1 MSMFAIEYF
10 FFALVSNLGLLTLIA
25 GRSQL
30 EFMKV
35 IKNPQKAVVIGFFI
49 MVIAFVW
56 YFGFEK
62 RNINDFEGGLDA
74 NMQALFFVIATVT
87 AIVLILIANSI
98 LRKGKPETNLS
109 IGLDVLKESTYLQA
123 IFNRGKLIPSSMFFI
138 INEVTQK
145 GSKLKLSIGLIMA
158 LSLAV
163 GLQVAYLSSSKITDW
178 TELVDNLDLNSI
190 IDYDLSLSLAIN
202 RYVGKLEMIDS
213 LMAILASDYFFPV
226 IFALFM
232 VGIWFNGSG
241 QKERVVNQ
249 YIVIFSVI
257 SLAFVN
263 WVVFVANAYLF
274 RSRPFENEQITLIYY
289 EATDSSF
296 PSNALAVLFA
306 ISISALIVNQRYG
319 IALLLLSIVYGISRI
334 YVGVHYPLDIFSALI
349 LGAAIAGIV
358 WYIGKLIY
366 PIPLTVIK
374 LLRVVLLA

>member
-1 MSMFAIEYF
+1 
-10 FFALVSNLGLLTLIA
+10 
-25 GRSQL
+25 
-30 EFMKV
+30 
-35 IKNPQKAVVIGFFI
+35 
-49 MVIAFVW
+49 
-56 YFGFEK
+56 
-62 RNINDFEGGLDA
+62 
-74 NMQALFFVIATVT
+74 
-87 AIVLILIANSI
+87 
-98 LRKGKPETNLS
+98 
-109 IGLDVLKESTYLQA
+109 
-123 IFNRGKLIPSSMFFI
+123 MFFI

-163 GLQVAYLSSSKITDW
+163 VLQVVYLSSSKITDW

-202 RYVGKLEMIDS
+202 RYAGKSEMIDL
-213 LMAILASDYFFPV
+213 LMGILASDYFFPV

-306 ISISALIVNQRYG
+306 ISISVLIVNQRYG
-319 IALLLLSIVYGISRI
+319 SALLFLSIVYGISRI

-349 LGAAIAGIV
+349 LGAVIAGIV

-374 LLRVVLLA
+374 LLRVVLLS

>member
-56 YFGFEK
+56 YFGFER

-87 AIVLILIANSI
+87 AIALILIANSI
-98 LRKGKPETNLS
+98 LRKGKSGTNLG

-163 GLQVAYLSSSKITDW
+163 VLQVAYLSSSKITDW

-202 RYVGKLEMIDS
+202 RYAGKSEMIDL
-213 LMAILASDYFFPV
+213 LMGILASDYFFPV

-349 LGAAIAGIV
+349 LGAVIAGIV

>member
-1 MSMFAIEYF
+1 
-10 FFALVSNLGLLTLIA
+10 
-25 GRSQL
+25 
-30 EFMKV
+30 
-35 IKNPQKAVVIGFFI
+35 
-49 MVIAFVW
+49 
-56 YFGFEK
+56 
-62 RNINDFEGGLDA
+62 
-74 NMQALFFVIATVT
+74 
-87 AIVLILIANSI
+87 
-98 LRKGKPETNLS
+98 
-109 IGLDVLKESTYLQA
+109 
-123 IFNRGKLIPSSMFFI
+123 
-138 INEVTQK
+138 
-145 GSKLKLSIGLIMA
+145 MA

-163 GLQVAYLSSSKITDW
+163 VLQVAYLSSSKITDW

-202 RYVGKLEMIDS
+202 RYAGKSEMIDL
-213 LMAILASDYFFPV
+213 LMGILASDYFFPV

-306 ISISALIVNQRYG
+306 ISISALIVKQRYG

-349 LGAAIAGIV
+349 LGAVIAGIV

>member
-35 IKNPQKAVVIGFFI
+35 IKNPQKSFVIGFFI

-74 NMQALFFVIATVT
+74 NMQALFFVISTVT

-163 GLQVAYLSSSKITDW
+163 VLQVAYLSASKITDW
-178 TELVDNLDLNSI
+178 TELVENLDLNSSI
-190 IDYDLSLSLAIN
+190 AYD
-202 RYVGKLEMIDS
+202 
-213 LMAILASDYFFPV
+213 
-226 IFALFM
+226 
-232 VGIWFNGSG
+232 
-241 QKERVVNQ
+241 
-249 YIVIFSVI
+249 
-257 SLAFVN
+257 
-263 WVVFVANAYLF
+263 
-274 RSRPFENEQITLIYY
+274 
-289 EATDSSF
+289 
-296 PSNALAVLFA
+296 
-306 ISISALIVNQRYG
+306 
-319 IALLLLSIVYGISRI
+319 
-334 YVGVHYPLDIFSALI
+334 
-349 LGAAIAGIV
+349 
-358 WYIGKLIY
+358 
-366 PIPLTVIK
+366 
-374 LLRVVLLA
+374 

>member
-35 IKNPQKAVVIGFFI
+35 IKNSQRSVVIGLFT
-49 MVIAFVW
+49 MVVAFVW

-62 RNINDFEGGLDA
+62 RNINDFEGGLDD

-87 AIVLILIANSI
+87 AIALILIANSI
-98 LRKGKPETNLS
+98 LRKGKSETNLS

-123 IFNRGKLIPSSMFFI
+123 ICNRGKVIPSLMFFI

-145 GSKLKLSIGLIMA
+145 GSKLKLSIGLIIA

-163 GLQVAYLSSSKITDW
+163 GLQVAYLSSSKIAEW
-178 TELVDNLDLNSI
+178 TELVDDLDLNSI

-202 RYVGKLEMIDS
+202 RYVGKSEMIDS
-213 LMAILASDYFFPV
+213 LMGILASDYFFPV

-249 YIVIFSVI
+249 YIVIFSVM
-257 SLAFVN
+257 SLALVN
-263 WVVFVANAYLF
+263 WVVFVVNAYLF
-274 RSRPFENEQITLIYY
+274 RPRPFENEQITLIYY
-289 EATDSSF
+289 KATDSSF

-306 ISISALIVNQRYG
+306 ISISVLIVNQRYG
-319 IALLLLSIVYGISRI
+319 SALLFLSIIYGISRI
-334 YVGVHYPLDIFSALI
+334 YVGVHYPLDILSALI
-349 LGAAIAGIV
+349 LGATIAGIV
-358 WYIGKLIY
+358 WYIGKLVY

>member
-1 MSMFAIEYF
+1 MFAIEYF

-35 IKNPQKAVVIGFFI
+35 IKNSQRSVVIGLFT
-49 MVIAFVW
+49 MVVAFVW

-87 AIVLILIANSI
+87 AIALILIANSI
-98 LRKGKPETNLS
+98 LRKGKSETNLS

-123 IFNRGKLIPSSMFFI
+123 ICNRGKVIPSLMFFI

-145 GSKLKLSIGLIMA
+145 GSKLKLSIGFIIA

-163 GLQVAYLSSSKITDW
+163 GLQVAYLSSSKIAEW
-178 TELVDNLDLNSI
+178 TELVDDLDLNSI

-202 RYVGKLEMIDS
+202 RYVGKSEMIDS
-213 LMAILASDYFFPV
+213 LMGILASDYFFPV

-249 YIVIFSVI
+249 YIVIFSVM
-257 SLAFVN
+257 SLALVN
-263 WVVFVANAYLF
+263 WVVFVVNAYLF
-274 RSRPFENEQITLIYY
+274 RPRPFENEQITLIYY
-289 EATDSSF
+289 KATDSSF

-306 ISISALIVNQRYG
+306 ISISVLIVNQRYG
-319 IALLLLSIVYGISRI
+319 SALLFLSIIYGISRI
-334 YVGVHYPLDIFSALI
+334 YVGVHYPLDILSALI
-349 LGAAIAGIV
+349 LGATIAGIV
-358 WYIGKLIY
+358 WYIGKLVY

>member
-35 IKNPQKAVVIGFFI
+35 IKNSQRSVVIGLFT
-49 MVIAFVW
+49 MVVAFVW

-74 NMQALFFVIATVT
+74 NMQALFFVISTVT

-163 GLQVAYLSSSKITDW
+163 VLQVVYLSSSKITDW

-202 RYVGKLEMIDS
+202 RYAGKSEMIDL
-213 LMAILASDYFFPV
+213 LMGILASDYFFPV

-349 LGAAIAGIV
+349 LGAVIAGIV

-366 PIPLTVIK
+366 PIPLTIIK
-374 LLRVVLLA
+374 LFRVVLLA

>member
-74 NMQALFFVIATVT
+74 NMQALFFVISTVT

-163 GLQVAYLSSSKITDW
+163 VLQVAYLSSSKITDW

-202 RYVGKLEMIDS
+202 RYAGKSEMIDL
-213 LMAILASDYFFPV
+213 LMGILASDYFFPV

-241 QKERVVNQ
+241 QKVRVVNQ

-349 LGAAIAGIV
+349 LGAVIAGIV

>member
-98 LRKGKPETNLS
+98 LRNGKSEVDLS
-109 IGLDVLKESTYLQA
+109 IGLDALKEATYLQA
-123 IFNRGKLIPSSMFFI
+123 IFNRGKSIPSLMFFI
-138 INEVTQK
+138 INEFTQK
-145 GSKLKLSIGLIMA
+145 FSKLKLSIGLIMA
-158 LSLAV
+158 LRFAV

-232 VGIWFNGSG
+232 VGIWFNGSE

-249 YIVIFSVI
+249 YIVIYSVI

-263 WVVFVANAYLF
+263 WVVFVVNAYLF
-274 RSRPFENEQITLIYY
+274 RPRPFENEQITLIYY

-306 ISISALIVNQRYG
+306 IAISTLIVNQRYG
-319 IALLLLSIVYGISRI
+319 SVLLFLSIVYGISRI
-334 YVGVHYPLDIFSALI
+334 YVGIHYPLDIFSALI
-349 LGAAIAGIV
+349 LGATIAGIV

-366 PIPLTVIK
+366 PIPLTIIK
-374 LLRVVLLA
+374 LFRVVLLA

>member
-1 MSMFAIEYF
+1 MFAIEYF

-35 IKNPQKAVVIGFFI
+35 IKNSQRSVVIGLFT
-49 MVIAFVW
+49 MVVAFVW

-74 NMQALFFVIATVT
+74 NMQALLFVIATVT
-87 AIVLILIANSI
+87 AIALILIANSI
-98 LRKGKPETNLS
+98 LRKGKSETNLS

-123 IFNRGKLIPSSMFFI
+123 ICNRGKVIPSSMFFI

-145 GSKLKLSIGLIMA
+145 GSKLKLSIGLIIA

-232 VGIWFNGSG
+232 VGIWFNGSE

-263 WVVFVANAYLF
+263 WVVFVVNAYLF
-274 RSRPFENEQITLIYY
+274 RSRPFENDQITLIYY

-306 ISISALIVNQRYG
+306 ISISTLIVNQRYG
-319 IALLLLSIVYGISRI
+319 SVLLFLSIVYGISRI
-334 YVGVHYPLDIFSALI
+334 YVGIHYPLDIFSALI
-349 LGAAIAGIV
+349 LGATIAGIV

-366 PIPLTVIK
+366 PIPLTIIK
-374 LLRVVLLA
+374 LFRVVLLA

>member
-98 LRKGKPETNLS
+98 LRNGKSEVDLS
-109 IGLDVLKESTYLQA
+109 IGLDALKEATYLQA
-123 IFNRGKLIPSSMFFI
+123 IFNRGKSIPSLMFFI
-138 INEVTQK
+138 INEFTQK
-145 GSKLKLSIGLIMA
+145 FSKLKLSIGLIMA
-158 LSLAV
+158 LSFAV

-202 RYVGKLEMIDS
+202 RYVGKSEMIDS

-232 VGIWFNGSG
+232 VGIWFNGSE

-263 WVVFVANAYLF
+263 LVVFVVNAYLF
-274 RSRPFENEQITLIYY
+274 RSRPFENDQITLIYY

-306 ISISALIVNQRYG
+306 IAISTLIVNQRYG
-319 IALLLLSIVYGISRI
+319 SVLLFLSIVYGISRI
-334 YVGVHYPLDIFSALI
+334 YVGIHYPLDIFSALI
-349 LGAAIAGIV
+349 LGAVIAGIV

>member
-98 LRKGKPETNLS
+98 LRNCKSEVDLS
-109 IGLDVLKESTYLQA
+109 IGLDALKEATYLQA
-123 IFNRGKLIPSSMFFI
+123 IFNRGKSIPSLMFFI
-138 INEVTQK
+138 INEFTQK
-145 GSKLKLSIGLIMA
+145 LSKLKLSIGLIMA
-158 LSLAV
+158 LSFAV

-232 VGIWFNGSG
+232 VGIWFNGSE

-263 WVVFVANAYLF
+263 WVVFVVNAYLF
-274 RSRPFENEQITLIYY
+274 RSRPFENDQITLIYY

-349 LGAAIAGIV
+349 LGAVIAGIV

>member
-1 MSMFAIEYF
+1 MFAIEYF

-35 IKNPQKAVVIGFFI
+35 IKNSQRSVVIGLFT
-49 MVIAFVW
+49 MVVAFVW

-87 AIVLILIANSI
+87 AIALILIANSI
-98 LRKGKPETNLS
+98 LRKGKSETNLS

-123 IFNRGKLIPSSMFFI
+123 ICNRGKVIPSLMFFI

-163 GLQVAYLSSSKITDW
+163 GLQVAYLSSSKITEW
-178 TELVDNLDLNSI
+178 TELVDDLDLNSI

-202 RYVGKLEMIDS
+202 RYVGKSEMIDS
-213 LMAILASDYFFPV
+213 LMGILASDYFFPV

-249 YIVIFSVI
+249 YIVIFSVM
-257 SLAFVN
+257 SLALVN
-263 WVVFVANAYLF
+263 WVVFVVNAYLF
-274 RSRPFENEQITLIYY
+274 RPRPFENEQITLIYY
-289 EATDSSF
+289 KATDSSF

-319 IALLLLSIVYGISRI
+319 SALLFLSIIYGISRI
-334 YVGVHYPLDIFSALI
+334 YVGVHYPLDILSALI
-349 LGAAIAGIV
+349 LGATIAGIV
-358 WYIGKLIY
+358 WYIGKLVY

>member
-35 IKNPQKAVVIGFFI
+35 IKNSQKSVVIGLFT
-49 MVIAFVW
+49 MVVAFVW

-74 NMQALFFVIATVT
+74 NMQPLFFVISTVT

-202 RYVGKLEMIDS
+202 RYAGKSEMIDL
-213 LMAILASDYFFPV
+213 LMGILASDYFFPV

-249 YIVIFSVI
+249 YIVIYNII

-289 EATDSSF
+289 KATDSSF

-349 LGAAIAGIV
+349 LGAVIAGIV

>member
-35 IKNPQKAVVIGFFI
+35 IKNSQRSVVIGLFT
-49 MVIAFVW
+49 MVVAFVW

-74 NMQALFFVIATVT
+74 NMQALFFVISTVT

-163 GLQVAYLSSSKITDW
+163 VLQVAYLSSSKITDW

-202 RYVGKLEMIDS
+202 RYAGKSEMIDL
-213 LMAILASDYFFPV
+213 LMGILASDYFFPV

-349 LGAAIAGIV
+349 LGAVIAGIV

>member
-1 MSMFAIEYF
+1 
-10 FFALVSNLGLLTLIA
+10 
-25 GRSQL
+25 
-30 EFMKV
+30 MKV
-35 IKNPQKAVVIGFFI
+35 IKNPQKSFVIGFFI

-74 NMQALFFVIATVT
+74 NMQALFFVISTVT

-163 GLQVAYLSSSKITDW
+163 VLQVAYLSSSKITDW

-202 RYVGKLEMIDS
+202 RYAGKSEMIDL
-213 LMAILASDYFFPV
+213 LMGILASDYFFPV

-349 LGAAIAGIV
+349 LGAVIAGIV

>member
-35 IKNPQKAVVIGFFI
+35 IKNPQKAVVIGLFI

-98 LRKGKPETNLS
+98 LRNGKSEVDLS
-109 IGLDVLKESTYLQA
+109 IGLDALKEATYLQA
-123 IFNRGKLIPSSMFFI
+123 IFNRGKSIPSLMFFI
-138 INEVTQK
+138 INEFTQK
-145 GSKLKLSIGLIMA
+145 FSKLKLSIGLIMA
-158 LSLAV
+158 LSFAV

-232 VGIWFNGSG
+232 VGIGFNGSE

-263 WVVFVANAYLF
+263 WVVFVVNAYLF
-274 RSRPFENEQITLIYY
+274 RSRPFENDQITLIYY

-306 ISISALIVNQRYG
+306 IAISTLIVNQRYG
-319 IALLLLSIVYGISRI
+319 SVLLFLSIVYGISRI
-334 YVGVHYPLDIFSALI
+334 YVGIHYPLDIFSALI
-349 LGAAIAGIV
+349 LGATIAGIV

-366 PIPLTVIK
+366 PIPVTIIK

>member
-35 IKNPQKAVVIGFFI
+35 IKNPQKSFVIGFFI

-74 NMQALFFVIATVT
+74 NMQALFFVISTVT

-98 LRKGKPETNLS
+98 LRKGKSETNLS

-163 GLQVAYLSSSKITDW
+163 VLQVAYLSSSKITDW

-190 IDYDLSLSLAIN
+190 IEYDLSLSLAIN
-202 RYVGKLEMIDS
+202 RYAGKSEMIDL
-213 LMAILASDYFFPV
+213 LMGILASDYFFPV

-319 IALLLLSIVYGISRI
+319 SVLLFLSIVYGISRI
-334 YVGVHYPLDIFSALI
+334 YVGVHYPFDIFSALI
-349 LGAAIAGIV
+349 LGAVIAGIV

>member
-35 IKNPQKAVVIGFFI
+35 IKNSQRSVVIGLFT
-49 MVIAFVW
+49 MVVAFVW

-163 GLQVAYLSSSKITDW
+163 VLQVAYLSSSKITDW

-202 RYVGKLEMIDS
+202 RYVGKSEMIDS
-213 LMAILASDYFFPV
+213 LMGILASDYFFPV

-319 IALLLLSIVYGISRI
+319 SALLFLSIIYGISRI
-334 YVGVHYPLDIFSALI
+334 YVGVHYPLDILSALI
-349 LGAAIAGIV
+349 LGATIAGIV
-358 WYIGKLIY
+358 WYIGKLVY

>member
-35 IKNPQKAVVIGFFI
+35 IKNSQRSVVIGLFT
-49 MVIAFVW
+49 MVVAFVW

-74 NMQALFFVIATVT
+74 NMQALLFVIATVT
-87 AIVLILIANSI
+87 AIALILIANSI
-98 LRKGKPETNLS
+98 LRKGKSETNLS

-123 IFNRGKLIPSSMFFI
+123 ICNRGKVIPSSMFFI

-163 GLQVAYLSSSKITDW
+163 GLQVAYLSSSKITEW
-178 TELVDNLDLNSI
+178 TELVDDLDLNSI

-202 RYVGKLEMIDS
+202 RYVGKSEMIDS
-213 LMAILASDYFFPV
+213 LMGILASDYFFPV

-319 IALLLLSIVYGISRI
+319 SALLFLSIVYGISRI
-334 YVGVHYPLDIFSALI
+334 YVGIHYPLDIFSALI
-349 LGAAIAGIV
+349 LGATIAGIV

-366 PIPLTVIK
+366 PIPLTIIK
-374 LLRVVLLA
+374 LFRVVLLA

>member
-10 FFALVSNLGLLTLIA
+10 FFALFSNLGLLTLIA
-25 GRSQL
+25 GKSQL

-35 IKNPQKAVVIGFFI
+35 IKNPQKAVAIGLFI
-49 MVIAFVW
+49 MFIAFVW
-56 YFGFEK
+56 YFGFEN
-62 RNINDFEGGLDA
+62 RNVNDFEGGLDA

-87 AIVLILIANSI
+87 AIGLILIANSI

-163 GLQVAYLSSSKITDW
+163 VLQVAYLSSSKITDW

-202 RYVGKLEMIDS
+202 RYAGKSEMIDL
-213 LMAILASDYFFPV
+213 LMGILASDYFFPV

-349 LGAAIAGIV
+349 LGAVIAGIV

>member
-35 IKNPQKAVVIGFFI
+35 IKNPQKSFGIGFFI

-74 NMQALFFVIATVT
+74 NMQALFFVISTVT

-163 GLQVAYLSSSKITDW
+163 VLQVAYLSSSKITDW

-202 RYVGKLEMIDS
+202 RYAGKSEMIDL
-213 LMAILASDYFFPV
+213 LMGILASDYFFPV

-349 LGAAIAGIV
+349 LGAVIAGIV